1 MAQEE
6 EPSLPESFWN
16 ALRRQRPNERAV
28 DHAYFRFTMAHS
40 FRRPPPRV
48 IHYLVFG
55 FVAGVAAV
63 SAAASGRYW
72 LLQWLPLVPHES
84 RASGANP
91 WRHQHPTGTA
101 CAVPST
107 SSSAPALV
115 NELPGDAR
123 CATSSPSSSKS
134 ERPCAR

>member
-1 MAQEE
+1 MAHQD

-16 ALRRQRPNERAV
+16 AVRRVKPNERDV
-28 DHAYFRFTMAHS
+28 DHAYFRFTMARS

-48 IHYLVFG
+48 IPYLAFG

-84 RASGANP
+84 RASGVPP
-91 WRHQHPTGTA
+91 WKEQHPAGGA
-101 CAVPST
+101 HALPSA
-107 SSSAPALV
+107 SSSA
-115 NELPGDAR
+115 
-123 CATSSPSSSKS
+123 
-134 ERPCAR
+134 RPFPRQSGR